1 MYRSLVQNGLV
12 KGRVAELLIAWLLL
26 SVSANGVADASG
38 ASAAAGADGSD
49 PAAVERLT
57 ELLADIDTF
66 EANVNQLIVESAGG
80 VLEESEIRFV
90 LKRPHGFYWETLD
103 PFPELIVTN
112 GKLLWNYQ
120 PDLLQVTI
128 ERWQAE
134 RTELAARLLS
144 GEMEGITAEYTITA
158 DQPAAGGTD
167 WEFFLVP
174 LDPGSVYDRVTLFF
188 EDGEL
193 DSMHLDNGNGQK
205 TLWQFY
211 NRRLNEPVPD
221 SLFTFEPPADIEVID
236 NSQVR

>member
-1 MYRSLVQNGLV
+1 MHRTLVNSRLTHSLTVC
-12 KGRVAELLIAWLLL
+12 LLL
-26 SVSANGVADASG
+26 FLSAPGSADASG
-38 ASAAAGADGSD
+38 VGSSD
-49 PAAVERLT
+49 AVAVERLT

-66 EANVNQLIVESAGG
+66 EANVNQLIVESTGG

-90 LKRPHGFYWETLD
+90 LKRPHGFYWETLE
-103 PFPELIVTN
+103 PFPELIVTD

-158 DQPAAGGTD
+158 AQPAAGGPD

-211 NRRLNEPVPD
+211 NRRLNAPVED
-221 SLFTFEPPADIEVID
+221 SLFRFEPPANIEIID
-236 NSQVR
+236 NSQAR